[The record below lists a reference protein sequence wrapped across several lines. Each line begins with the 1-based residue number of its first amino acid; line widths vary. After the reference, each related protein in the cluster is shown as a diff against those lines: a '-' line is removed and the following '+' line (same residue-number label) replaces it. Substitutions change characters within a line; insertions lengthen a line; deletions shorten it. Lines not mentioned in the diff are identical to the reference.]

1 MYKLIQFKAIILFL
15 LVYYMQYTMKYYYI
29 YFLLLKH
36 YQQIKAKTFSIAVK
50 HLVCIKSLKLIY
62 IHIASQIAIDIFYKK
77 KKKDRKKT
85 ILCKIL

>member
-1 MYKLIQFKAIILFL
+1 
-15 LVYYMQYTMKYYYI
+15 MQYTMKYYYI

-77 KKKDRKKT
+77 KKKDIKKRLFYVKFYDT
-85 ILCKIL
+85 SFI